1 MLNKAEET
9 RAESIHPDTTL
20 GPVILTVAE
29 LNRSLDFYRERLGFK
44 LHRQNGGSAALGAG
58 GTDLLELVEQPGA
71 QKTPRTTGL
80 YHFAVLVPSRL
91 ALAHSLRRLI
101 ETETPVQGFADHLVS
116 EAIYLPD
123 PDGNGIEIYRDRP
136 RDQWPR
142 INGRLQM
149 ATNPIDLDGIL
160 GELAGRDEQWAGLH
174 PDTMIGHMH
183 LHVRDVDEAERF
195 YHEVL
200 GFDRIMR
207 YGPSAAF
214 LSAGGYHHHIGV
226 NTWAGVGAPSPPPG
240 SVGLRWFTIQLPDP
254 AVRDAIVDRSRR
266 AGVTLEER
274 DDGLF
279 LHDPSHNGIML
290 TLKGG

>member
-1 MLNKAEET
+1 MLNQTEET
-9 RAESIHPDTTL
+9 RAGSIHPDTTL
-20 GPVILTVAE
+20 GPVVLTVAD
-29 LNRSLDFYRERLGFK
+29 LSRSLDFYRDRLGFK
-44 LHRQNGGSAALGAG
+44 LHRQNNSTAALGAG
-58 GTDLLELVEQPGA
+58 GADLLELVEQPGA
-71 QKTPRTTGL
+71 RKAPRTTGL

-91 ALAHSLRRLI
+91 ALAHSLWRLI

-123 PDGNGIEIYRDRP
+123 PDGNGIEIYRDRS

-142 INGRLQM
+142 INGQLQM

-160 GELAGRDEQWAGLH
+160 GELAGHDEDWAGLH
-174 PDTMIGHMH
+174 PDTIIGHVH
-183 LHVRDVDEAERF
+183 LHVRDVDEAEHF

-207 YGPSAAF
+207 YGPSAVF

-226 NTWAGVGAPSPPPG
+226 NTWAGAGAPPPPPE

-254 AVRDAIVDRSRR
+254 AARDAIADRSRR
-266 AGVTLEER
+266 AGVTVEER
-274 DDGLF
+274 AGGLF
-279 LHDPSHNGIML
+279 MRDPSQNGIVL
-290 TLKGG
+290 TLKG